1 MIDWH
6 RLFGL
11 TLTDF
16 FTGSAY
22 RVEMETDLSI
32 KQQLLDILIIEQE
45 EGSPVTQPPAGLDN
59 LSRHNLMT
67 YKSLHQPLDA
77 WALDELVGH
86 YVNYR
91 KQRSPSF
98 DALLPVED
106 FSLYAV
112 TTRRP
117 AKLEIEASLT
127 QLEEGV
133 YEARWGS
140 RPIRI
145 IVLSRIPQTEQNAVW
160 QLFSGIRE
168 NVLYGASHYHWRSN
182 DLSTVRNQLFQSYD
196 MEGLDM
202 AYTVE
207 DYKREQR
214 ELREEIR
221 REILA
226 ELTIEEILET
236 LPPEERMK
244 GLPPE
249 ERLKGLPPEERL
261 KGLPPEELLKGLSP
275 EEILKALPPEERL
288 KDLSP
293 EELLKRLNREDI
305 EAYLKKL
312 STVH

>member
-1 MIDWH
+1 MMDWH

-11 TLTDF
+11 TLTDY

-45 EGSPVTQPPAGLDN
+45 EGSPLTQPPAGLDN
-59 LSRHNLMT
+59 LARHNLMT

-77 WALDELVGH
+77 WAMDELVGH

-98 DALLPVED
+98 DTLLPVEE

-117 AKLEIEASLT
+117 AKLESEAPLT
-127 QLEEGV
+127 MIEEGV

-145 IVLSRIPQTEQNAVW
+145 IVLSRIPRTGRNAVW

-168 NVLYGASHYHWRSN
+168 NVLYGASHYQWRSN
-182 DLSTVRNQLFQSYD
+182 DLSTVRNQLFQSYG

-202 AYTVE
+202 AYTAE
-207 DYKREQR
+207 DYKR

-221 REILA
+221 NEVRKEVRKEVRNEVRNEVREEVMA
-226 ELTIEEILET
+226 QLTIEEMLQAVSHDELLKA
-236 LPPEERMK
+236 LPPEELLK
-244 GLPPE
+244 ALPPE

-261 KGLPPEELLKGLSP
+261 KGLPTEEV
-275 EEILKALPPEERL
+275 
-288 KDLSP
+288 
-293 EELLKRLNREDI
+293 LKRLNKEEI

>member
-1 MIDWH
+1 MINWH

-11 TLTDF
+11 TLTDY

-98 DALLPVED
+98 EALLPVED

-117 AKLEIEASLT
+117 AKLELELEAQMT
-127 QLEEGV
+127 RIEEGV

-145 IVLSRIPQTEQNAVW
+145 IVLSRILRTERNAIW

-168 NVLYGASHYHWRSN
+168 NALYGAAHYRWRTN
-182 DLSTVRNQLFQSYD
+182 DLSTVRNQLFESYQ
-196 MEGLDM
+196 MEGIDM
-202 AYTVE
+202 PYTVE
-207 DYKREQR
+207 DYKK
-214 ELREEIR
+214 ELEVEMRKK
-221 REILA
+221 ILA
-226 ELTIEEILET
+226 RLTVEEVLEA
-236 LPPEERMK
+236 LPT
-244 GLPPE
+244 
-249 ERLKGLPPEERL
+249 
-261 KGLPPEELLKGLSP
+261 
-275 EEILKALPPEERL
+275 EEILKALPTEEI
-288 KDLSP
+288 
-293 EELLKRLNREDI
+293 LKRLSKEEI

-312 STVH
+312 SAVH

>member
-1 MIDWH
+1 MINWH

-11 TLTDF
+11 TLTDY

-98 DALLPVED
+98 EALLPAED

-117 AKLEIEASLT
+117 AKLEAEAPLT

-133 YEARWGS
+133 FEARWGS

-145 IVLSRIPQTEQNAVW
+145 IVLSRIPQTERNAVW

-168 NVLYGASHYHWRSN
+168 NVLYGASHYHWRSK

-207 DYKREQR
+207 DYKRE
-214 ELREEIR
+214 LREEIKK
-221 REILA
+221 EIMA
-226 ELTIEEILET
+226 QLTVEEALQALSHEEIVKA
-236 LPPEERMK
+236 LPPEERLKDLPAEERLK
-244 GLPPE
+244 GLPTE

-261 KGLPPEELLKGLSP
+261 KGLNKEE
-275 EEILKALPPEERL
+275 
-288 KDLSP
+288 
-293 EELLKRLNREDI
+293 I